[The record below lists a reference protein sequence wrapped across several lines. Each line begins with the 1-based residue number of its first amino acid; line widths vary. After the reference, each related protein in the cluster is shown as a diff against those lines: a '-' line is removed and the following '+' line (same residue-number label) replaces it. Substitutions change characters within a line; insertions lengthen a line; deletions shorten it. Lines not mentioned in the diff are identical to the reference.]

1 MVAGGLSASR
11 IRQAHVVLR
20 LVLDGALR
28 DGYIARNPALGVKLP
43 RLAHFEA
50 AYFTPE
56 VVDSLASNIET
67 PYDVLTAILG
77 VCGLRWGEAVALRRR
92 HVDLLRRRLRI
103 EESLAEVSGHFIFG
117 RTKSHTA
124 RAVPLSPGLV
134 TVIERHL
141 ETIDPDPDAL
151 LFMGPRARGP
161 LRYRYYYAKQWRPAL
176 ERLGL
181 PEVGMHVL
189 RHSAAARIVAA
200 GGSPKTLQVVLGHR
214 SASFSLSAYGH
225 LFDADLDALA
235 DRLDT
240 RVAKSAAH
248 MLYAETELQESE
260 AENLL

>member
-1 MVAGGLSASR
+1 
-11 IRQAHVVLR
+11 
-20 LVLDGALR
+20 
-28 DGYIARNPALGVKLP
+28 
-43 RLAHFEA
+43 
-50 AYFTPE
+50 
-56 VVDSLASNIET
+56 
-67 PYDVLTAILG
+67 

-92 HVDLLRRRLRI
+92 HIDLLRRRLRI

-124 RAVPLSPGLV
+124 RAVPLSPGMV

-141 ETIDPDPDAL
+141 ESIDTDPDTL

-181 PEVGMHVL
+181 PEVGVHVL

-240 RVAKSAAH
+240 RAAKSAAH
-248 MLYAETELQESE
+248 MLHAETELQESRPGNPSDLRLRRGPPGNRTL
-260 AENLL
+260 NLRIKSPLLCLIELATRRGSVPAAGTRATEPTDSESVAQQMS